1 MFDMRNKVFF
11 KFIYI
16 FVALLLSKNTFGVEA
31 EIGKW
36 NFFKEENYCFIV
48 SLPTKEEG
56 NYQPTNRGNTY
67 IMVYRINKSLE
78 SVFYVIAGY
87 NYNKEELIEIKID
100 NSKYELFSVG
110 DDSAWSKNQDK
121 DIIYA
126 MKKGNTLILKGT
138 SSRGNLTTDTYT
150 LKGFTV
156 AFNKLSKEC

>member
-1 MFDMRNKVFF
+1 M
-11 KFIYI
+11 
-16 FVALLLSKNTFGVEA
+16 
-31 EIGKW
+31 
-36 NFFKEENYCFIV
+36 
-48 SLPTKEEG
+48 
-56 NYQPTNRGNTY
+56 
-67 IMVYRINKSLE
+67 
-78 SVFYVIAGY
+78 FYVIAGY